1 MSAEIDHGG
10 KLRTPRGVRHVED
23 TQRGGLR
30 IPDIKVR
37 CRRQAA
43 DEPPMFARSRFAWN
57 MGEVSGSL
65 GDLGTFLPHI
75 VGAITIVGMDP
86 TGILTTF
93 GLFYALSGAFYGVPM
108 AVQPM
113 KAASAAVLIEPM
125 DPSAIAGAGLV
136 IGAFFLVLGMTGV
149 VSRLAR
155 VLPGSIASGLQLG
168 LGLSLAGLGLR
179 LIEKQIWLGVA
190 ISALMLAMMRYKRSP
205 VALVAV
211 VVGVGVGQILGI
223 APPFPALDFGLHL
236 PHLIIPSW
244 SQVLHG
250 TEYAVL
256 PQIPLTLTNAIIV
269 TAAVSRQLFP
279 KELHPVNER
288 NLAITTGLGNLLAA
302 PFGGYL
308 MCHGAGGIAG
318 HVRFGART
326 ATAPVLIGLLFLGL
340 GLAFGRSGYA
350 LLKTIPDA
358 VLGGLLLFSG
368 IELALSAK
376 LQEHEN
382 EDLFL
387 VLLMAA
393 IGVAL
398 NPAAAFVVGLPI
410 AYAFKRGWLSLHK
423 SGDRS

>member
-1 MSAEIDHGG
+1 MSTDTGQRRPGPVPPGVYPAG
-10 KLRTPRGVRHVED
+10 KSPATW
-23 TQRGGLR
+23 LR

-37 CRRQAA
+37 CRRQAEG
-43 DEPPMFARSRFAWN
+43 DPPLLARARFGWS

-75 VGAITIVGMDP
+75 VGAITVVRMDP

-125 DPSAIAGAGLV
+125 APGAIAGAGLV
-136 IGAFFLVLGMTGV
+136 IGAFFLLIGVTGI
-149 VSRLAR
+149 VSRIAR
-155 VLPGSIASGLQLG
+155 ALPPTIAAGLQLG
-168 LGLSLAGLGLR
+168 LGLSLGALGIR
-179 LIEKQIWLGVA
+179 LMQGQLWLGVA
-190 ISALMLAMMRYKRSP
+190 ISAVMLVMMRYKRMP
-205 VALVAV
+205 VALIAV
-211 VVGVGVGQILGI
+211 VGGIVVGQLLGI
-223 APPFPALDFGLHL
+223 APPLPQLEFGLHL
-236 PHLIIPSW
+236 PHLTVPSW
-244 SQVLHG
+244 QDIVHG
-250 TEYAVL
+250 TTYAVL

-269 TAAVSRQLFP
+269 TAAVSRQFFP

-288 NLAITTGLGNLLAA
+288 TLAITTGVGNLLAT

-326 ATAPVLIGLLFLGL
+326 ATAPVLIGLAFVVLGI
-340 GLAFGRSGYA
+340 GFGSSGYA
-350 LLKTIPDA
+350 LLRTIPDA
-358 VLGGLLLFSG
+358 VLGGLLMFSG
-368 IELALSAK
+368 LELAVSSK
-376 LQEHEN
+376 PQDYRN
-382 EDLFL
+382 GDLFL

-398 NPAAAFVVGLPI
+398 NPVAAFAVGLPL
-410 AYAFKRGWLSLHK
+410 AYAFKREWMK
-423 SGDRS
+423 I

>member
-1 MSAEIDHGG
+1 MSAEIEPAATARAPIRW
-10 KLRTPRGVRHVED
+10 LR
-23 TQRGGLR
+23 R
-30 IPDIKVR
+30 IDIRV
-37 CRRQAA
+37 QQSE
-43 DEPPMFARSRFAWN
+43 DEPTRLARPRFAWN
-57 MGEVSGSL
+57 VGEVSGSL

-75 VGAITIVGMDP
+75 VGAITVVKMDP
-86 TGILTTF
+86 TGILTSF
-93 GLFYALSGAFYGVPM
+93 GLFYAISGAFYGVPM

-125 DPSAIAGAGLV
+125 EPAAIAGAGLV
-136 IGAFFLVLGMTGV
+136 IGAFFLILGLTGV

-155 VLPGSIASGLQLG
+155 ALPGSIAAGLQLG
-168 LGLSLAGLGLR
+168 LGLSLAGLGIR
-179 LIEKQIWLGVA
+179 LIETQIWLGVA
-190 ISALMLAMMRYKRSP
+190 ISALMLALMRYQRSP

-211 VVGVGVGQILGI
+211 MVGIGVGQVLGI
-223 APPFPALDFGLHL
+223 APPFPTLDFGLHL
-236 PHLIIPSW
+236 PHLVIPTW
-244 SQVLHG
+244 AQVLHG

-279 KELHPVNER
+279 KEQHPVNER
-288 NLAITTGLGNLLAA
+288 NLAITTGLGNLLSA

-318 HVRFGART
+318 HFRFGGRT
-326 ATAPVLIGLLFLGL
+326 ATAPVLIGLIFVLLGI
-340 GLAFGRSGYA
+340 GFGESGYA
-350 LLKTIPDA
+350 MLKTIPDA

-376 LQEHEN
+376 LHEHQGG
-382 EDLFL
+382 DLFL

-398 NPAAAFVVGLPI
+398 NPAAAFAVGLPI
-410 AYAFKRGWLSLHK
+410 AYAFTRGWI
-423 SGDRS
+423 RI

>member
-1 MSAEIDHGG
+1 MSAETERVGA
-10 KLRTPRGVRHVED
+10 VRALTRWFHP
-23 TQRGGLR
+23 
-30 IPDIKVR
+30 PDIQV
-37 CRRQAA
+37 RQANDDA
-43 DEPPMFARSRFAWN
+43 VTLTRPRFAWN

-75 VGAITIVGMDP
+75 VGAITVVKMDP
-86 TGILTTF
+86 TGILTSF
-93 GLFYALSGAFYGVPM
+93 GLFYAFSGAFYGVPV

-125 DPSAIAGAGLV
+125 DPAAIAGAGLV
-136 IGAFFLVLGMTGV
+136 IGAFFLVLGLTGV

-155 VLPGSIASGLQLG
+155 ALPGSIAAGLQLG
-168 LGLSLAGLGLR
+168 LGLSLAGLGIR
-179 LIEKQIWLGVA
+179 LIETQIWLGVA
-190 ISALMLAMMRYKRSP
+190 ISVLMLGLMRYQRSP

-211 VVGVGVGQILGI
+211 IVGISVGQIIGV
-223 APPFPALDFGLHL
+223 APPFPTLDFGLHL
-236 PHLIIPSW
+236 PHLVIPTW
-244 SQVLHG
+244 AQVLHG

-279 KELHPVNER
+279 RELHPVNER

-318 HVRFGART
+318 HFRFGGRT
-326 ATAPVLIGLLFLGL
+326 ATAPVLIGLVFVVLGVGL
-340 GLAFGRSGYA
+340 GESGYA
-350 LLKTIPDA
+350 LLRTIPDA
-358 VLGGLLLFSG
+358 VLGGLLMFSG
-368 IELALSAK
+368 IELALSSK
-376 LQEHEN
+376 LHEHQGG
-382 EDLFL
+382 DLFL

-398 NPAAAFVVGLPI
+398 NPAAAFAVGLPI
-410 AYAFKRGWLSLHK
+410 AYAFKRKWL
-423 SGDRS
+423 RV

>member
-1 MSAEIDHGG
+1 MSEETVPAG
-10 KLRTPRGVRHVED
+10 
-23 TQRGGLR
+23 
-30 IPDIKVR
+30 
-37 CRRQAA
+37 AA
-43 DEPPMFARSRFAWN
+43 RASIRWFRFADIQLRDAQDQPPTSARPRFVWN

-75 VGAITIVGMDP
+75 VGAITVVEMDP
-86 TGILTTF
+86 TGILATF
-93 GLFYALSGAFYGVPM
+93 GLFYAFTGAFYGVPM

-113 KAASAAVLIEPM
+113 KAASAAALIEPM
-125 DPSAIAGAGLV
+125 EPAAIAGAGLV
-136 IGAFFLVLGMTGV
+136 IGAVFLILGLTGV

-155 VLPGSIASGLQLG
+155 ALPGSIAAGLQLG
-168 LGLSLAGLGLR
+168 LGLSLAALGIR
-179 LIEKQIWLGVA
+179 LIETQIWLGVA
-190 ISALMLAMMRYKRSP
+190 ISALMLGLMRYQRSP

-211 VVGVGVGQILGI
+211 LGGIGVGQMLGI
-223 APPFPALDFGLHL
+223 GPPLPALDFGVHL
-236 PHLIIPSW
+236 PHIVVPTWMQL
-244 SQVLHG
+244 LHG

-279 KELHPVNER
+279 RELHPVNER

-302 PFGGYL
+302 PLGGYL

-318 HVRFGART
+318 HYRFGGRT
-326 ATAPVLIGLLFLGL
+326 ATAPVLIGLVFVVLGV
-340 GLAFGRSGYA
+340 GFGESGYA

-368 IELALSAK
+368 IELALSSR
-376 LQEHEN
+376 LHEHQGG
-382 EDLFL
+382 DLFL

-398 NPAAAFVVGLPI
+398 NPAAAFAVGLPI
-410 AYAFKRGWLSLHK
+410 AYAFKRGWL
-423 SGDRS
+423 RV

>member
-1 MSAEIDHGG
+1 MRVETDQ
-10 KLRTPRGVRHVED
+10 LETPPGARPIGEARRGFLH
-23 TQRGGLR
+23 
-30 IPDIKVR
+30 IPAIKVR
-37 CRRQAA
+37 QAA
-43 DEPPMFARSRFAWN
+43 QADDEPPTFVRSRFGWDVQ
-57 MGEVSGSL
+57 EVSGSL

-75 VGAITIVGMDP
+75 IGAITIVRMDP

-113 KAASAAVLIEPM
+113 KAASAAMLIEPM
-125 DPSAIAGAGLV
+125 NPSAVAGAGLV
-136 IGAFFLVLGMTGV
+136 IGAFFLLLGVTGIV
-149 VSRLAR
+149 GRIAR
-155 VLPGSIASGLQLG
+155 ALPPAIAAGLQLG
-168 LGLSLAGLGLR
+168 LGLSLGALGIR
-179 LIEKQIWLGVA
+179 LMHGQLWLGVA
-190 ISALMLAMMRYKRSP
+190 ISAVMLLLMRYKRVP
-205 VALVAV
+205 VALIAV
-211 VVGVGVGQILGI
+211 VVGIVVGQLLGI
-223 APPFPALDFGLHL
+223 APPFPRLDFGLHL
-236 PHLIIPSW
+236 PHLTLPGWQDI
-244 SQVLHG
+244 VHG
-250 TEYAVL
+250 TIYAVL

-326 ATAPVLIGLLFLGL
+326 ATAPVLIGLVFVVLGV
-340 GLAFGRSGYA
+340 GFGASGYA
-350 LLKTIPDA
+350 LLRTIPDA
-358 VLGGLLLFSG
+358 VLGGLLMFSG
-368 IELALSAK
+368 IELALSSK
-376 LQEHEN
+376 LRDYHDAE
-382 EDLFL
+382 LFL

-410 AYAFKRGWLSLHK
+410 AYGLKQGWL
-423 SGDRS
+423 RV

>member
-1 MSAEIDHGG
+1 MSVDTEPGAVHA
-10 KLRTPRGVRHVED
+10 VRAARWSRLV
-23 TQRGGLR
+23 
-30 IPDIKVR
+30 DIKVR
-37 CRRQAA
+37 QAE
-43 DEPPMFARSRFAWN
+43 DEPPTSARPRFAWN
-57 MGEVSGSL
+57 IGEVSGSL

-75 VGAITIVGMDP
+75 VGAITVVKMDP

-125 DPSAIAGAGLV
+125 DPAAIAGAGIV
-136 IGAFFLVLGMTGV
+136 IGAFFLILGMTGV

-155 VLPGSIASGLQLG
+155 ALPSSIAAGLQLG
-168 LGLSLAGLGLR
+168 LGLSLAGLGIR
-179 LIEKQIWLGVA
+179 LIGTQIWLGVA
-190 ISALMLAMMRYKRSP
+190 ISLLMLVLMRYRRSP

-211 VVGVGVGQILGI
+211 VVGIGIGQVLGI
-223 APPFPALDFGLHL
+223 APPFPHLDFGLHL
-236 PHLIIPSW
+236 PHLTVPGWQDI
-244 SQVLHG
+244 VHG
-250 TEYAVL
+250 TTYAVL

-269 TAAVSRQLFP
+269 TAAVSRQFFP

-288 NLAITTGLGNLLAA
+288 NLAVTTGLGNLLAA

-318 HVRFGART
+318 HVRFGSRS
-326 ATAPVLIGLLFLGL
+326 ATAPVLIGVVFMALGVGL
-340 GLAFGRSGYA
+340 GESGYA
-350 LLKTIPDA
+350 VLRTIPDA

-368 IELALSAK
+368 IELALSSN
-376 LQEHEN
+376 LHDHHCC
-382 EDLFL
+382 DLFL

-398 NPAAAFVVGLPI
+398 NPAAAFAAGLPI
-410 AYAFKRGWLSLHK
+410 AYAFKRGWI
-423 SGDRS
+423 RV

>member
-1 MSAEIDHGG
+1 MAMSADIDHVDKG
-10 KLRTPRGVRHVED
+10 RTPPGVHRIED
-23 TQRGGLR
+23 MPHGSLH
-30 IPDIKVR
+30 IPDVKVR
-37 CRRQAA
+37 CRRQAT
-43 DEPPMFARSRFAWN
+43 DDPPMFARSRFAWN

-75 VGAITIVGMDP
+75 VGAITVVGMDP

-125 DPSAIAGAGLV
+125 DPAAIAGAGLV

-179 LIEKQIWLGVA
+179 LIETQIWLGVA
-190 ISALMLAMMRYKRSP
+190 VSALMLALMRYKRSP

-211 VVGVGVGQILGI
+211 VVGIGVGQILGV
-223 APPFPALDFGLHL
+223 APPFPTLDFGLHL
-236 PHLIIPSW
+236 PHLVIPSW

-250 TEYAVL
+250 TVYAVL

-269 TAAVSRQLFP
+269 TAAVSRLLFP

-326 ATAPVLIGLLFLGL
+326 ATAPVLIGILFLAL
-340 GLAFGRSGYA
+340 GLAFGESGYA
-350 LLKTIPDA
+350 LLKTIPDS

-368 IELALSAK
+368 IELALSSK
-376 LQEHEN
+376 LREHDG

-398 NPAAAFVVGLPI
+398 NPVAAFAVGLPT
-410 AYAFKRGWLSLHK
+410 AYAFKRKWLSLHK
-423 SGDRS
+423 S

>member
-1 MSAEIDHGG
+1 MNVDTDEAAVHAVRDSLWSRLTDIQVR
-10 KLRTPRGVRHVED
+10 RTE
-23 TQRGGLR
+23 T
-30 IPDIKVR
+30 
-37 CRRQAA
+37 A
-43 DEPPMFARSRFAWN
+43 PPTLARSRFGWN
-57 MGEVSGSL
+57 AGEVSGSL

-75 VGAITIVGMDP
+75 VGAITVVKMDP

-125 DPSAIAGAGLV
+125 NPVAIAGAGLV
-136 IGAFFLVLGMTGV
+136 IGAFFLILGITGV

-155 VLPGSIASGLQLG
+155 ALPASIAAGLQLG
-168 LGLSLAGLGLR
+168 LGLSLAALGIR
-179 LIEKQIWLGVA
+179 LIETQIWLGVV
-190 ISALMLAMMRYKRSP
+190 ISALMIGLMRYQRSP

-211 VVGVGVGQILGI
+211 LVGIGVGQVLGI
-223 APPFPALDFGLHL
+223 APPFPHLDFGLHL
-236 PHLIIPSW
+236 PHLTVPGWQDIA
-244 SQVLHG
+244 HG
-250 TEYAVL
+250 TIYAVL

-279 KELHPVNER
+279 KELPPVNER

-326 ATAPVLIGLLFLGL
+326 ATAPVLIGLVFVALGV
-340 GLAFGRSGYA
+340 GFGESGYA
-350 LLKTIPDA
+350 LLRTIPDA

-376 LQEHEN
+376 LQEHQGG
-382 EDLFL
+382 DLFL

-398 NPAAAFVVGLPI
+398 NPAAAFAVRLPI
-410 AYAFKRGWLSLHK
+410 AYGFKRGWL
-423 SGDRS
+423 RV

>member
-1 MSAEIDHGG
+1 MRLAGMSAETEPAGAARAPIGW
-10 KLRTPRGVRHVED
+10 LRRTDIRVQQADDDPPISGRPRFR
-23 TQRGGLR
+23 L
-30 IPDIKVR
+30 
-37 CRRQAA
+37 
-43 DEPPMFARSRFAWN
+43 N

-75 VGAITIVGMDP
+75 VGAITVVKMDP

-93 GLFYALSGAFYGVPM
+93 GLFYAFTGAFYGVPM

-113 KAASAAVLIEPM
+113 KAASAAVLVEPM
-125 DPSAIAGAGLV
+125 DPAAIAGAGLV
-136 IGAFFLVLGMTGV
+136 IGAVFLILGMTGV

-155 VLPGSIASGLQLG
+155 ALPGSIAAGLQLG
-168 LGLSLAGLGLR
+168 LGLSLAGLGIR
-179 LIEKQIWLGVA
+179 LIDTQIWLGVA
-190 ISALMLAMMRYKRSP
+190 ISTLMLGLMRYRRSP

-211 VVGVGVGQILGI
+211 LVGIVVGQALGI
-223 APPFPALDFGLHL
+223 APPFPTPDFGLHL
-236 PHLIIPSW
+236 PHFVVPTWAQII
-244 SQVLHG
+244 HG

-288 NLAITTGLGNLLAA
+288 NLAITTGLGNLLSA

-318 HVRFGART
+318 HFRFGGRT
-326 ATAPVLIGLLFLGL
+326 ATAPVLIGLVFVVLGI
-340 GLAFGRSGYA
+340 GFGESGYA
-350 LLKTIPDA
+350 MLKTIPDA

-376 LQEHEN
+376 LHEHQGG
-382 EDLFL
+382 DLFL

-398 NPAAAFVVGLPI
+398 NPAAAFAVGLPI
-410 AYAFKRGWLSLHK
+410 AYAFKCGWL
-423 SGDRS
+423 RI